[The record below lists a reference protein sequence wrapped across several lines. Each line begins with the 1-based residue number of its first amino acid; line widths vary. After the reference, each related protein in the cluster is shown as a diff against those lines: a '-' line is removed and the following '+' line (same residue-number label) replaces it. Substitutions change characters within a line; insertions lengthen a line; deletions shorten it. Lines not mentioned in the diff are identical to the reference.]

1 MPTLVE
7 RDEHLDHLDRLIAD
21 CGARRGR
28 TVLLDGPI
36 GSGRTALLRACAE
49 RARRAGFT
57 TLDADCAPTERA
69 LPFGVVNQLLAEGL
83 ADRAPFTR
91 APCATGDVCA
101 DEDVRT
107 HEELARAFAGL
118 AERRPLMIGVDGLR
132 HADDESLRL
141 LLFLARRLRSAPVLL
156 VLADGPADARERQ
169 RLLAGLSRLPHV
181 HRSTLAPLSAAG
193 TARLVAKRLGPEA
206 GLRLGPGLHEYS
218 GGSPLLL
225 EALIEDECTPD
236 GHGFALA
243 VQNCLHGSEPV
254 HLRTARAL
262 AVLGEDARPA
272 DVTRLTGVDGAASL
286 SALRAAGLLD
296 GMWFRHPGAQAAVLE
311 DIPPQD
317 RRELHRRAA
326 DLRHET
332 AAPAPAVARHLLA
345 ADHTREPW
353 APAVLSEAAEQ
364 ALLDDRPGMAVECLR
379 LAHRAHGD
387 ERDRAAI
394 RARLAQAEWQLNPAA
409 AARHLAPLVAAVRAD
424 RLGVRDATVLVK
436 HLLWHGR
443 DAEAADVLAHL
454 RAHAGH
460 ARGRDGG
467 GLHDLETW
475 LAYRHPPLARDRR
488 APEPPDAVTAPR
500 IDPVLRSAAVL
511 SGALSRN
518 RPHGA
523 ADHAE
528 RTLRDLVLNRRDPWA
543 EEAAMTALQVLIL
556 ADRLDAT
563 VHWCDRLAAEAEAR
577 TVPTVRALF
586 AAARAEVALRLGDP
600 RPAAEHARAALTH
613 LPPQAWGVTVGLP
626 FGTLILAVLRMGDH
640 DEAARQLARPV
651 PDGADRSFAG
661 VYHRYARGH
670 HRMATGH
677 LHAALTDFLTCG
689 DLVRDWGLDAA
700 GLIPWRTDAATAWVR
715 LGKRDQARRLIRE
728 QLGRP
733 GAHASRVR
741 GPALRVLASAGPS
754 DRRLPLLTEALELAE
769 ASGDRYEQ
777 TLVLADL
784 GRAHLAGGDRRRAR
798 LLLRQALHLAELG
811 GMAALSRDLLAVS
824 HDLGGPSARAAGP
837 AGGAGIAA
845 LTESERRVAALAVL
859 GYTNREIA
867 DRLFITLSTVEQHLT
882 RVYRK
887 LGIRDRRELPAELR
901 TTTRSAAG

>member
-1 MPTLVE
+1 MPTLLE
-7 RDEHLDHLDRLIAD
+7 RDEHLHHLERLLAD
-21 CGARRGR
+21 CRARRGR

-49 RARRAGFT
+49 RARRMGFT
-57 TLDADCAPTERA
+57 TLDADCAPAERA

-83 ADRAPFTR
+83 VERTPLTR
-91 APCATGDVCA
+91 APDAA
-101 DEDVRT
+101 EDVRA
-107 HEELARAFAGL
+107 HAELATAFARL
-118 AERRPLMIGVDGLR
+118 ADHRPLMIGVDGLR

-156 VLADGPADARERQ
+156 VMTDGPTATGGRQ
-169 RLLAGLSRLPHV
+169 RLLADLCRLPHV
-181 HRSTLAPLSAAG
+181 RRLTLAPLSAAG
-193 TARLVAKRLGPEA
+193 TARLVADRLGAQAVP
-206 GLRLGPGLHEYS
+206 RLAADLHEHS

-225 EALIEDECTPD
+225 EALIEDERTP
-236 GHGFALA
+236 GGRSLSPA
-243 VQNCLHGSEPV
+243 VQNLLHGGEPA

-262 AVLGEDARPA
+262 AVLGDDADAA
-272 DVTRLTGVDGAASL
+272 DLARLAGADGADGADAL

-296 GMWFRHPGAQAAVLE
+296 GMRFRHPGARAAVLE
-311 DIPPQD
+311 DLPPRD

-326 DLRHET
+326 VLRQEA
-332 AAPAPAVARHLLA
+332 AAPASVVARHLLA
-345 ADHTREPW
+345 ADHTGEPW

-364 ALLDDRPGMAVECLR
+364 ALLDDRPDVAVECLQA
-379 LAHRAHGD
+379 AHRAHGD
-387 ERDRAAI
+387 DRGRAAI

-409 AARHLAPLVAAVRAD
+409 AARHLTPLVAAVRAD

-443 DAEAADVLAHL
+443 DAEAAEVLARL
-454 RAHAGH
+454 RAHAEH

-467 GLHDLETW
+467 GILDLETW

-488 APEPPDAVTAPR
+488 APEPPGAVTAPR

-511 SGALSRN
+511 ADALARN
-518 RPHGA
+518 RAHGA

-528 RTLRDLVLNRRDPWA
+528 RTLRDLVLHRRDPWA

-556 ADRLDAT
+556 ADRLETT
-563 VHWCDRLAAEAEAR
+563 VEWCDRLTAEAEAR
-577 TVPTVRALF
+577 TLPTVRALF

-600 RPAAEHARAALTH
+600 APAAEHARAALTH

-626 FGTLILAVLRMGDH
+626 YGTLILAATRTGDH
-640 DEAARQLARPV
+640 DEAARQLARPI
-651 PDGADRSFAG
+651 PDGAERSFAG

-677 LHAALTDFLTCG
+677 LHAAIADFLTCG

-700 GLIPWRTDAATAWVR
+700 GLIPWRTDAAEAWVR
-715 LGKRDQARRLIRE
+715 LGQREQARRLVRE

-741 GPALRVLASAGPS
+741 GPALRVLASAGPA
-754 DRRLPLLTEALELAE
+754 DRRLPLLAEALELAE

-777 TLVLADL
+777 ALVLAGL
-784 GRAHLAGGDRRRAR
+784 GRAHLARGGRRRAR
-798 LLLRQALHLAELG
+798 LLLRQALHLAEVG

-824 HDLGGPSARAAGP
+824 GDLGGPATPSAGP
-837 AGGAGIAA
+837 AGIAA
-845 LTESERRVAALAVL
+845 LTESERRVASLAVL

-867 DRLFITLSTVEQHLT
+867 DRLFVTPSTVEQHLT

-887 LGIRDRRELPAELR
+887 LNVRDRRQLPADLR
-901 TTTRSAAG
+901 TTTRSPAG